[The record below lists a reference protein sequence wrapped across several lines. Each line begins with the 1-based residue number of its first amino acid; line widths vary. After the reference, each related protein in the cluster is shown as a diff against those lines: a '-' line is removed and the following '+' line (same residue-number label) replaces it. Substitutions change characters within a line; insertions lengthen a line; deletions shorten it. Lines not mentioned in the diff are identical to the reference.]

1 MSNFLKFISYIYN
14 ESFINKIFSTISDL
28 YNESYLNKLFQKIK
42 TLYFDSFIYSVLIKE
57 EDEINMKFNFSLIKY
72 EGTIESIIIFISVF
86 GIFFSLNISDL
97 IIKLL
102 MLIFLYFILFFTIFD
117 KETLRSSFIYKIIS
131 RSIDG

>member
-57 EDEINMKFNFSLIKY
+57 EDKINMKFNFSLIKY